1 MEENQE
7 QDLLYQ
13 PLPQYVSEEKEKLGL
28 QELSCPKD
36 KFVESFLDRHIQ
48 NFKPNEKKEL
58 KKSYLLLDLPYRQ
71 KPTVGKKK
79 NTSHSRKRR
88 EKKVYD
94 IPPETQKSEGR
105 KKVYDIPPEHQKYSL
120 YVPLH
125 NLWLQ
130 YIKDLLQVTPT
141 SNLNLMQKKMLKADL
156 HGALI
161 TVCKSRCPSYVGL
174 TGIILQEG
182 QKVFKV
188 ITKEDK
194 LKTVPKANSVFS
206 VEFEGLRAKIYGN
219 HFCTR
224 TAQRASK
231 KFKLPMVKQTIDL

>member
-1 MEENQE
+1 MAENKD

-13 PLPQYVSEEKEKLGL
+13 PLPQYVSGEKEKLGL

-36 KFVESFLDRHIQ
+36 KFVESFLDRQIQ
-48 NFKPNEKKEL
+48 NFKPSEKKEL

-71 KPTVGKKK
+71 KPTVAKKK
-79 NTSHSRKRR
+79 TTLNSK
-88 EKKVYD
+88 EKKA
-94 IPPETQKSEGR
+94 
-105 KKVYDIPPEHQKYSL
+105 KKVYDIPPEHQKYPL
-120 YVPLH
+120 YIPLH

-141 SNLNLMQKKMLKADL
+141 SNLTMLQKKMLKADL
-156 HGALI
+156 HGALV

-174 TGIILQEG
+174 TGIILQER
-182 QKVFKV
+182 KHVFKI
-188 ITKEDK
+188 ITKDDK

-219 HFCTR
+219 HFCLR
-224 TAQRASK
+224 SARRANK
-231 KFKLPMVKQTIDL
+231 KFKLPMTNQTIDL

>member
-1 MEENQE
+1 MEETQE

-79 NTSHSRKRR
+79 TTLNSKERR
-88 EKKVYD
+88 E
-94 IPPETQKSEGR
+94 

-182 QKVFKV
+182 QKVFKI

-194 LKTVPKANSVFS
+194 LRTVPKANSVFS